1 MDLGASSFGN
11 PYSALAGDGMVA
23 GVVGDGFRLAAFGEG
38 LGVSHRIR
46 GAFAEFSLAPF
57 ASLPEGA
64 EGVGLSFQVGGMEEL
79 DGLLETSGAGLFGG
93 LRARTAF
100 AGLGFSGELPGDW
113 RVRVGGFAGRTAAED
128 GSGWFSPVKD
138 LWSGAYA
145 LGLEREDVLF
155 SGDALGFR
163 VHQPL
168 RASGGLRLRVPT
180 GRTRYGELTWREVS
194 GGPSGREL
202 IWEGLYRRSAAE
214 GDWLL
219 SAGLISQPGHR
230 AEAKTLG
237 RALLAFERTF

>member
-1 MDLGASSFGN
+1 MDLGAVGFGN
-11 PYSALAGDGMVA
+11 PYSALVGDGMVA

-38 LGVSHRIR
+38 LGSSHRIR
-46 GAFAEFSLAPF
+46 GAFAEFSLAPL

-64 EGVGLSFQVGGMEEL
+64 GLSFQVGGMEEL
-79 DGLLETSGAGLFGG
+79 DGLLDTSGAGLFGG

-128 GSGWFSPVKD
+128 GSGWFSPVED
-138 LWSGAYA
+138 LWSGSYA

-155 SGDALGFR
+155 AGDALGFR

-219 SAGLISQPGHR
+219 SAGVISQPGHR

-237 RALLAFERTF
+237 RALLAFERAF

>member
-1 MDLGASSFGN
+1 
-11 PYSALAGDGMVA
+11 MVA
-23 GVVGDGFRLAAFGEG
+23 GVVGDDFRLAAFGES
-38 LGVSHRIR
+38 LGSSHRIR
-46 GAFAEFSLAPF
+46 GVFAEFSLAPF
-57 ASLPEGA
+57 ASMSEGA
-64 EGVGLSFQVGGMEEL
+64 EGAGLSFQVGGMEEL
-79 DGLLETSGAGLFGG
+79 DGLLETSGAGVFGG

-113 RVRVGGFAGRTAAED
+113 RVRLGGFAGRTAAED
-128 GSGWFSPVKD
+128 GSGWFSPVED

-145 LGLEREDVLF
+145 LGLERDDVLF
-155 SGDALGFR
+155 AGDALGFR

-180 GRTRYGELTWREVS
+180 GRTRYGELTWREVA

-202 IWEGLYRRSAAE
+202 IWEGLYRRSAEE

-219 SAGLISQPGHR
+219 SAGVISQPGHR

-237 RALLAFERTF
+237 RALLAFERAF

>member
-1 MDLGASSFGN
+1 MDLGAVGFGN
-11 PYSALAGDGMVA
+11 PYSALVGDGMVA
-23 GVVGDGFRLAAFGEG
+23 GAVGDGFRLAAFGEG
-38 LGVSHRIR
+38 LGSSRRIR
-46 GAFAEFSLAPF
+46 GAFAEFSLAPL

-64 EGVGLSFQVGGMEEL
+64 DLSFQVGGMEEL
-79 DGLLETSGAGLFGG
+79 DGLLDTSGAGIFGG

-113 RVRVGGFAGRTAAED
+113 RVRLGGFAGRTAAED
-128 GSGWFSPVKD
+128 GSGWFSPVED

-155 SGDALGFR
+155 AGDALGFR

-219 SAGLISQPGHR
+219 SAGVISQPGHR

-237 RALLAFERTF
+237 RALLAFERAF